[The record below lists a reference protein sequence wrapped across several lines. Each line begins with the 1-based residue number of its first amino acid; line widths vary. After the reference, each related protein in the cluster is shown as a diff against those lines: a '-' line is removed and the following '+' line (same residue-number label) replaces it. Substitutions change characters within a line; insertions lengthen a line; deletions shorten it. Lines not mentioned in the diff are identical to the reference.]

1 MVKAPSSLDYIVA
14 AKRGKVVEVASNVP
28 GFKTG
33 SYGNYVVLEHSGGI
47 RTLYAHMK
55 YGSVNVKLGQIVEEG
70 TVLGNMGN
78 TGYAFGAHLHFEVRI
93 NNTPVDP
100 LPYFQDKKQIIGYGN
115 SRPATPST
123 FKVRIDKASGAN
135 VRKEPKLS
143 APFAGSKYLKKG
155 DVFVATEIVNVDTVS
170 GNNKWYHS
178 KVGNYVWSGGCT
190 II

>member
-14 AKRGKVVEVASNVP
+14 AKRGKVVEVTSNVS
-28 GFKTG
+28 GFKTS

-70 TVLGNMGN
+70 AVLGYMGN

-93 NNTPVDP
+93 NNTPVNP
-100 LPYFQDKKQIIGYGN
+100 LPYFQDKKQIVGYGT

-143 APFAGSKYLKKG
+143 APFAGSKFLKKG
-155 DVFVATEIVNVDTVS
+155 DVFVATEIVNGDTVS